1 MESRDRMRFAET
13 ELHYIL
19 ISITDLCNACIVFI
33 QDGF

>member
-13 ELHYIL
+13 ELHYK